1 MLYRTLKEGPPV
13 YPEVMWVRMWEERHP
28 ASDKAQLPLPR
39 APVTHGHCVCP
50 GQGQRELEST
60 LLCRLRTPQQGA
72 GQRPPGRQAGP
83 KCPQKTDE
91 LSSWP
96 SAHTPPPR
104 GVKRDGTGFAQ
115 RRRVAQV
122 EPAAAPLVRARPRS
136 RLARAPRLRRAPR
149 QEDAEA
155 HEPGRCQFGLNELK
169 RSSHPL

>member
-50 GQGQRELEST
+50 GQGQRELEPT
-60 LLCRLRTPQQGA
+60 LLCRLRTPQQDA

-83 KCPQKTDE
+83 KCPQNTDE

-115 RRRVAQV
+115 RRRVAQA
-122 EPAAAPLVRARPRS
+122 EPAAAPLNALGRDPGWHGRPASAGLPVRRT
-136 RLARAPRLRRAPR
+136 RRRMSQA
-149 QEDAEA
+149 
-155 HEPGRCQFGLNELK
+155 GVNLV
-169 RSSHPL
+169 